1 MEDGDT
7 ILLEPEREVSYQIYD
22 DRDKADFD
30 GWEVQ
35 KILPE
40 LKLFLRSFFDNV
52 QLPSFAKNAMK
63 R

>member
-1 MEDGDT
+1 
-7 ILLEPEREVSYQIYD
+7 VSYQIYD

>member
-52 QLPSFAKNAMK
+52 QLPSFAKNTMK